1 MFPMAKPWIFVA
13 MISYKIIVMEYTA
26 SHKKTICISEKN
38 GTSILSLQD
47 IVRMEADS
55 NYTKIYLKN
64 SKSIL
69 VSKVLKS
76 FEDQGERNGFLRI
89 HRSHFINVAFIDEV
103 IDNKLIRL
111 FDGTTLNISRS
122 RQKWVTEYFS

>member
-1 MFPMAKPWIFVA
+1 
-13 MISYKIIVMEYTA
+13 MEYTA
-26 SHKKTICISEKN
+26 SHKKTICISEKSS
-38 GTSILSLQD
+38 TSILLMND

-89 HRSHFINVAFIDEV
+89 HRSHFINVAFIEQV
-103 IDNKLIRL
+103 INNKLIRL
-111 FDGTTLNISRS
+111 LDGTTLNISRS